1 MLGRH
6 RLGITMNISPDAPA
20 GKVAGLDT
28 LLLPSVHTGIPPNTD
43 PISYQSSYP
52 NEPQLRHARAAE
64 ICELTHALM
73 HARQTVSPR
82 RLDAPGPNVEQFNRL
97 LLAAAAAPDHGLLV
111 PWRFVVVPL
120 HKREALGEVFA
131 LALIDRDPGATLAQ
145 IEDARSK
152 AQRAPLLMLAIA
164 RLGIEEP
171 NTPPLERMISMGCA
185 VQNILLS
192 AQAMGFRSGLTS
204 GRAINSQRMRELFSL
219 AIGEEAVCFVN
230 IGTAGKEKQRRL
242 RPLPERFVST
252 LS

>member
-1 MLGRH
+1 
-6 RLGITMNISPDAPA
+6 MNASPNLPAAINAGVDA
-20 GKVAGLDT
+20 
-28 LLLPSVHTGIPPNTD
+28 LLQPSVSPSISQNTA
-43 PISYQSSYP
+43 PSSYQTSYP
-52 NEPQLRHARAAE
+52 NELHLRHTRSAE
-64 ICELTHALM
+64 ICELTHALI

-82 RLDAPGPNVEQFNRL
+82 RLVDPGPSEQQFKRL

-131 LALIDRDPGATLAQ
+131 LALIDRDPGATLVQ

-152 AQRAPLLMLAIA
+152 AQRAPLLMLAVA

-171 NTPPLERMISMGCA
+171 NTPSLERMISMGCA

-192 AQAMGFRSGLTS
+192 AQAMGFGSGLTS
-204 GRAINSQRMRELFSL
+204 GRAMGSQRMRKLFAL
-219 AIGEEAVCFVN
+219 VDGEEAVCFVN
-230 IGTAGKEKQRRL
+230 IGTVGKEKQRRL